1 MAGVGTPSLKDR
13 LIAFTTTALQHIKDE
28 KQKSIKRDETR
39 ALVKDITAGLN
50 GNAVGHSYKA
60 LADRINELGR
70 GSADF
75 RVVATRV
82 LCALKETDAMGIYRT
97 ALEQVRASTG
107 SPDWTEEGNAKP
119 EETPQPSRGTARSA
133 AAAAHTLVLPPAYEQ
148 QNPHLQV
155 EPAHTGSNLYIES
168 IMASTAQ
175 LKSTLD
181 LLATKP
187 FDENV
192 PGAFA
197 AIRQL
202 TPFANK
208 LQTVRI
214 PEALPTFPTSAIDF
228 RSARSPVLLSLWP
241 NIESDAREK
250 GFIVRLGSQ
259 EPRVLAKYMAKLV
272 VRYNDEGKNKVYI
285 QGIRNSGAQITGI
298 DRVFKTY
305 AAICSAEG
313 CTTKANMRGLCIKH
327 GARGTCKLHGC
338 EAPIRVKG
346 LCFKHDNEAK
356 ASKKENARPALQ
368 SPAQSPI
375 TNFRPPSP
383 MDPAMLYSD
392 I

>member
-214 PEALPTFPTSAIDF
+214 PEALPTFPTSV
-228 RSARSPVLLSLWP
+228 RYCARPPPLQYSGSPHIFFVLTAHFSLTVLLTRAWARASACSL
-241 NIESDAREK
+241 SK
-250 GFIVRLGSQ
+250 GYRF
-259 EPRVLAKYMAKLV
+259 
-272 VRYNDEGKNKVYI
+272 
-285 QGIRNSGAQITGI
+285 
-298 DRVFKTY
+298 
-305 AAICSAEG
+305 
-313 CTTKANMRGLCIKH
+313 
-327 GARGTCKLHGC
+327 
-338 EAPIRVKG
+338 
-346 LCFKHDNEAK
+346 
-356 ASKKENARPALQ
+356 
-368 SPAQSPI
+368 
-375 TNFRPPSP
+375 
-383 MDPAMLYSD
+383 
-392 I
+392 